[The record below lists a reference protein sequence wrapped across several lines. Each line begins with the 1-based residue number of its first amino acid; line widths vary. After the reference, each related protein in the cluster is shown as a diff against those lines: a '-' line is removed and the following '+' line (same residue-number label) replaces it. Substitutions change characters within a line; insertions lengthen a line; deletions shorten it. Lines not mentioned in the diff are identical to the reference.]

1 MNSESDKLIRLLIVD
16 EGLYQAEVITSAL
29 RSSGLHVLAEHAEN
43 SDDMAEIIKQKPIDL
58 VLFSL
63 QLTDFTLQQAQQL
76 IRECGRHLYI
86 VGMASEVN
94 DEMAT
99 EAMKLGAQD
108 VICNSSLERLALVVK
123 RESDNIK
130 IWRKTVKSEKELHES
145 EKRCQS
151 LLANSKDAVAYVHEG
166 MHIYANNVYMELFG
180 NTDFDELEGMP
191 LIDMVHTSQQDEL
204 KQFLRDL
211 SQNKN
216 TKNELTLK
224 LMHANGE
231 TIDGLLEFSRA
242 SFEGE
247 NCTQILIRTQADTS
261 ELEQQISYMSQHDLV
276 TGLYNRQYFMEQLQQ
291 QMD

>member
-76 IRECGRHLYI
+76 IREGGRHLYI

-151 LLANSKDAVAYVHEG
+151 LLANSKDAVAYVHEI
-166 MHIYANNVYMELFG
+166 MYIWNYSV
-180 NTDFDELEGMP
+180 
-191 LIDMVHTSQQDEL
+191 I
-204 KQFLRDL
+204 
-211 SQNKN
+211 
-216 TKNELTLK
+216 
-224 LMHANGE
+224 
-231 TIDGLLEFSRA
+231 
-242 SFEGE
+242 
-247 NCTQILIRTQADTS
+247 QILTN
-261 ELEQQISYMSQHDLV
+261 LKGCH
-276 TGLYNRQYFMEQLQQ
+276 
-291 QMD
+291 